1 MTTAAEKI
9 GNLITVTDRAR
20 RMGRVTGHT
29 ALIVDEFGMCLGMA
43 SQTLRALSMPR
54 ALMTIDTRLA
64 SMGVIIL
71 SKNVLLRLM
80 AKAAEIG

>member
-1 MTTAAEKI
+1 MTATAEKI

-20 RMGRVTGHT
+20 RMGGVTGHT
-29 ALIVDEFGMCLGMA
+29 PLIVDKFGMGLGVA

-54 ALMTIDTRLA
+54 TLMTIDTRLA
-64 SMGVIIL
+64 SMGVIAL

-80 AKAAEIG
+80 AEATEIR